1 MSLLKTSFSR
11 IVKISEREQ
20 SEKIKTPEVVEFIQ
34 DLKRLKEASNGHLNF
49 AVRINSADPFSNDPA
64 MEVAFGNN
72 KSLKRYMNEGWA
84 KNLLTIHFLG
94 GNWMRVDGIDEFDET
109 ISLPKDRGTLATT
122 LALFLNEHVRQDV
135 LVGAQRKLN
144 FA

>member
-34 DLKRLKEASNGHLNF
+34 DLKRLKEASHGHLNF
-49 AVRINSADPFSNDPA
+49 AVNMGSEDPLGSDIA
-64 MEVAFGNN
+64 MEVVFGNN
-72 KSLKRYMNEGWA
+72 KSLKKYMDEGWA
-84 KNLLTIHFLG
+84 KNLLTIHFLR
-94 GNWMRVDGIDEFDET
+94 GNWMRVDGIGEFRET
-109 ISLPKDRGTLATT
+109 MSLPKDRGTLATT

-135 LVGAQRKLN
+135 LVGARRKLN